1 MDAILAQWIDAT
13 TVAWVPS
20 LDELAT
26 AYTDLDEDDLE
37 WLRLLMTDWQIIA
50 DLSFADL
57 VLWLPD
63 RDGAGYWA
71 AAQMRPTTGPT
82 ALLDDSVGEYMPRGR
97 RPLMDVALDHR
108 RIVREGDPEWRDDV
122 PVRVEVIPVVRAE
135 RLLALVVRSTNLL
148 GVRTPS
154 RLELSYLQTASD
166 LARMISEGLFPG
178 KSERHE
184 WSASPRV
191 GDGFIRVDERGAV
204 EYASPNALSTYRR
217 LGLVGD
223 LIGQRLGPSTES
235 LVAGPRQ
242 PVDGEISATLSGRE
256 AKETEFGNAHAT
268 VMARALPLRPGGR
281 SVGALILTR
290 DVTELRDRERQ
301 LITKDATIRE
311 IHHRVKNNLQTV
323 AALLRLQ
330 SRRVTQPEAQRALA
344 EAVQRVGSIAM
355 VHETL
360 SQTVDEEVDF
370 DEIADQLLAMVIDV
384 SAPGVSVE
392 TARTGTFGRLPADA
406 ATALALVL
414 TELLH
419 NAIEHGLRRLPG
431 VVRLLADRSAGR
443 LTIRVEDDGAGL
455 PADFDLDNPS
465 TLGMSIVRTLVE
477 SELGGTIA
485 LRPGNPGTR
494 VVLDLPV
501 HHDEDVP

>member
-1 MDAILAQWIDAT
+1 
-13 TVAWVPS
+13 VPS

-26 AYTDLDEDDLE
+26 AYTDLDEDDLD

-82 ALLDDSVGEYMPRGR
+82 ALLDDSVGNYMPRGR
-97 RPLMDVALDHR
+97 RPLMDAALDQQ
-108 RIVREGDPEWRDDV
+108 RIVREGDPEWRDNV
-122 PVRVEVIPVVRAE
+122 PVRVEVIPVVRAGH
-135 RLLALVVRSTNLL
+135 LLALVVRSTNLL

-178 KSERHE
+178 RFERQE

-223 LIGQRLGPSTES
+223 LIGQPLGPSTES
-235 LVAGPRQ
+235 LVARPRQ
-242 PVDGEISATLSGRE
+242 PVDEALRETLSGRE
-256 AKETEFGNAHAT
+256 AKETEFGNANAT

-281 SVGALILTR
+281 AIGALILTR

-330 SRRVTQPEAQRALA
+330 SRRLSQPEAQRALA

-370 DEIADQLLAMVIDV
+370 DDIADQLLAMVVDV

-392 TARTGTFGRLPADA
+392 TVRSGSFARLPADA

-419 NAIEHGLRRLPG
+419 NAVEHGLQRAPG
-431 VVRLLADRSAGR
+431 VVRLWADRSAGR
-443 LTIRVEDDGAGL
+443 LTIRVEDDGVGL
-455 PADFDLDNPS
+455 PADFDLDDPS

-477 SELGGTIA
+477 SELGGTIVV
-485 LRPGNPGTR
+485 RPGRADGTC

-501 HHDEDVP
+501 HLDQDDVATP